1 MRADRKKSYAP
12 NAKRSTLHTMSSARV
27 VITGLGAVSP
37 LGLTV
42 GDMWGGLCSGRCG
55 ISEIT
60 AFDPVGFSCKLAGQV
75 PDYRIQQYVPKT
87 YRKAVKLMSRDIEL
101 AVIAAN
107 EALTD
112 SGLITKGIDPENVNI
127 DPTRVAINLGAGLI
141 SCDLV
146 ELAPAVAASTTD
158 GKFDIRKW
166 GKEGLELVTPLWL
179 LKYLPNML
187 ACHIGII
194 HDIQGPSNSIT
205 CAEASAHLAIGEASQ
220 IIARG
225 GSDIALAGGAE
236 AKVNPI
242 VMIRQCLLQRATSE
256 NNNAPASSCRPFDA
270 DAKGAVFGEGAG
282 VLILE
287 NLKNAKRRDAKIY
300 AEVAG
305 VGQSNNI
312 NPAYEHLEPDG
323 KGIQIAIEKAM
334 ADAQI
339 EAEDLDL
346 IVPHGT
352 GIAADDLAEAGAIE
366 AALGEAATK
375 VAVWPTKSMLS
386 NTGAASGALDVIAAV
401 CAMADGT
408 IPAAR
413 NCDRKADGCNLN
425 IVKHQKQANIRY
437 ALCSSYTYG
446 GQTAAV
452 VLKNFDGKTVN

>member
-1 MRADRKKSYAP
+1 MG
-12 NAKRSTLHTMSSARV
+12 SARV
-27 VITGLGAVSP
+27 VITGLGAISP

-42 GDMWGGLCSGRCG
+42 SDMWGGLCAGRCG
-55 ISEIT
+55 IGQIT

-75 PDYRIQQYVPKT
+75 PDYKIQQYVPKS
-87 YRKAVKLMSRDIEL
+87 YRKAIKLMSRDIQL
-101 AVIAAN
+101 AIIAAN
-107 EALTD
+107 EALTS
-112 SGLITKGIDPENVNI
+112 SGLITKGIDPEKVNV
-127 DPTRVAINLGAGLI
+127 DPARVSINLGAGLI

-166 GKEGLELVTPLWL
+166 GRDGLGLVTPLWL

-194 HDIQGPSNSIT
+194 HDIQGPSNTIT
-205 CAEASAHLAIGEASQ
+205 CAEAAAHLAIGEATQ

-225 GSDIALAGGAE
+225 DAVYALAGGIE

-242 VMIRQCLLQRATSE
+242 VMIRQCLLKRATSE
-256 NNNAPASSCRPFDA
+256 NNNDPTTACRPFDT
-270 DAKGAVFGEGAG
+270 DAKGSVFGEGAG
-282 VLILE
+282 MVVLE
-287 NLKNAKRRDAKIY
+287 NLENARNRSAKIY

-312 NPAYEHLEPDG
+312 NSAYEHLEPDG

-339 EAEDLDL
+339 QPEDLDL

-352 GIAADDLAEAGAIE
+352 GIATDDLAEAKAIE

-375 VAVWPTKSMLS
+375 PAVWPTKSMLS
-386 NTGAASGALDVIAAV
+386 NTGAAGGALDVIAAV
-401 CAMADGT
+401 SAMTDGK
-408 IPAAR
+408 IPAAK
-413 NCDRKADGCNLN
+413 NCDRKPNGCNLN
-425 IVKHQKQANIRY
+425 IVKEPEQKKIRY
-437 ALCSSYTYG
+437 TLCCSYTYG
-446 GQTAAV
+446 GQTAAL
-452 VLKNFDGKTVN
+452 VLKGP